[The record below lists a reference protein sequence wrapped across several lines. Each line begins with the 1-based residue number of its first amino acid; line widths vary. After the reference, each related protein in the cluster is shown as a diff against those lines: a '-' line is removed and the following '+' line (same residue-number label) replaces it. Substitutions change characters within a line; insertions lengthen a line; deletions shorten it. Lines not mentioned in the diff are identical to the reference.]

1 MPIEGHFVIS
11 IFEKSA
17 EGQKKRFD
25 VKKNKNMLLSVVFIR
40 TGQFLSFCPYTNF
53 FTKNALKK

>member
-25 VKKNKNMLLSVVFIR
+25 VKKNKNMLLSVVIIR
-40 TGQFLSFCPYTNF
+40 TGQFLSFCPYTN
-53 FTKNALKK
+53 ALKK